1 MDDHKYSVGRTVV
14 FKLSGTQHTSGTGR
28 WTGKASGTILSV
40 SLDAGLPQQWVY
52 TIERQRSKESHNI
65 FEEDVLYGVT
75 GKRKS
80 GKSPIG
86 EQGVASG
93 EALADILD
101 RMVSE
106 SALANF
112 LRTTVRDL
120 VRREESEEAAR
131 REGRD
136 LPLKEGDYIRVR
148 GDLRHE
154 LEQFHNYY
162 GKIIDVFDADIAA
175 LEAKPARG
183 GDPRVYKVV
192 KKYRVFLDDGH
203 LVEIYDPEIKIYY
216 TTDGR
221 KTILNWRAAA
231 FLAEAFGDS
240 PPYRVEFSYL
250 EDHVF
255 SREEL
260 ASVNT
265 DDLSELLAS
274 ILYVKG
280 HMGWRDFEERQ
291 KRSAGLPIP
300 YLIDSILA
308 ASRFDQ
314 RKNRP
319 MTQTE
324 IEERRRQTQAFKE
337 LLGR

>member
-14 FKLSGTQHTSGTGR
+14 FKLSGTLNASGTGR
-28 WTGKASGTILSV
+28 WAGKASGTILCVSV
-40 SLDAGLPQQWVY
+40 DAGASQWVY
-52 TIERQRSKESHNI
+52 AVERQRSKERHQVS
-65 FEEDVLYGVT
+65 EEDILYGVT

-80 GKSPIG
+80 GKTLPG
-86 EQGVASG
+86 EEGVPSG
-93 EALADILD
+93 EALADMLD

-136 LPLKEGDYIRVR
+136 LPLKEGDYVRVR
-148 GDLRHE
+148 GDLRQE

-183 GDPRVYKVV
+183 REPRVYRVV
-192 KKYRVFLDDGH
+192 KKYAVFLDDGH

-255 SREEL
+255 TREEL
-260 ASVNT
+260 ATVKPE
-265 DDLSELLAS
+265 DLGELLAS

-291 KRSAGLPIP
+291 KRPTDLSVP
-300 YLIDSILA
+300 YLMDSILA